1 MGIVKKIN
9 GTEQEIAN
17 KSVIDHSQ
25 LSNRDAYGAHPISA
39 IRKLPEKLSKLQSNI
54 EEEAGIR
61 KGEVTRLDGK
71 IDEETSARI
80 SKDNEIER
88 KARQIKLVEDQV
100 NKGKLLFT
108 NYDNQTTPLQGG
120 FLPDEDTL
128 TLTGNNEMTIKQLYV
143 DGTTII
149 GTGSRPFNAHIENK
163 KINSSTITSFE
174 LDTLKFIENCHK
186 LNYHIKNG
194 AEVQLQYI
202 NIEETGELET
212 TTTNDT
218 LHITKLPG
226 VTLVDGTLDVES
238 SGYWK
243 VVNIDA
249 ISSQDDLGLTFEGTP
264 AIGDILSFTLYTS
277 ENELKAIAIEDT
289 ISKVTPSDVRE
300 LQADSETH
308 TEEISDLTK
317 RVDAIEGVG
326 GYLNPYDFD
335 NTTPNLPLDNIVL
348 DTEGNYDAA
357 ASTLSELT
365 QYALSQITSIDNP
378 IKIWN
383 GTRVTNL
390 ENNHTW
396 ILNNNYPQ
404 DFSWTDLGQALVST
418 ATTETLGVVRASTDN
433 LKVNVD
439 MNGEMTVNNL
449 EDTLNDIIENQN
461 YIIVNDKTDLST
473 IVPREGLKVYVKS
486 EGLTYT
492 YKNGSFIAGNIYT
505 NEDVEKVG
513 KLTIDSTGE
522 KYLSDNGTYSN
533 ITKLYSTDEHIAGE
547 EVIQALSIE
556 SIPLNNYNLSTNLVN
571 CSLNNNPTTLLELSS
586 FKTTLTPIPDYYIQ
600 EKTVKVEMDNL
611 DVTSYTFNKRTNIIN
626 IEEVLGNVHI
636 YATAM
641 DTLPKPDD
649 LINTKW
655 VMKEQLITPDTTINY
670 NGVGYVSTEDA
681 SILNN
686 ARFLQLNIN
695 STYFRIYGDY
705 EIFQDFRYVFSS
717 NTWQYRSTSGTVQT
731 GIVPIITFTSSYT
744 DTILIDYLYENAT
757 RIE

>member
-1 MGIVKKIN
+1 MGIVKKIS
-9 GTEQEIAN
+9 GKEQEIAN
-17 KSVIDHSQ
+17 KSIIDHSQ

-54 EEEAGIR
+54 EEEARIR
-61 KGEVTRLDGK
+61 EEEVARLDNRV
-71 IDEETSARI
+71 DEEIANRVEADNELQANINAEEAARI
-80 SKDNEIER
+80 AKDAEIER

-108 NYDNQTTPLQGG
+108 NYDNQTSSLQGG

-128 TLTGNNEMTIKQLYV
+128 TLTENNEMTVKQLYV

-149 GTGSRPFNAHIENK
+149 GTGSRPFSAHIEDK
-163 KINSSTITSFE
+163 QIDSSTITSFE
-174 LDTLKFIENCHK
+174 LDALKFIENCHS

-212 TTTNDT
+212 TTTDDT

-226 VTLVDGTLDVES
+226 VILVDGTLDIQS

-289 ISKVTPSDVRE
+289 ISKITPSDVRE

-348 DTEGNYDAA
+348 DAEGNYDVA

-365 QYALSQITSIDNP
+365 QYALSQITSIDDP
-378 IKIWN
+378 IEIWN

-396 ILNNNYPQ
+396 ILNNNYPH
-404 DFSWTDLGQALVST
+404 DFSWTDLGLNIVST

-449 EDTLNDIIENQN
+449 EDELTEIKANIN
-461 YIIVNDKTDLST
+461 YIIVEDEVEKNTLIPK
-473 IVPREGLKVYVKS
+473 EGLTVYVKANDR
-486 EGLTYT
+486 TYI
-492 YKNGSFIAGNIYT
+492 YENGAWKQDNVYSNTDIQ
-505 NEDVEKVG
+505 KVS
-513 KLTIDSTGE
+513 KLVIDGDGE
-522 KYLSDNGTYSN
+522 QYLANNGTYSN
-533 ITKLYSTDEHIAGE
+533 INKLYG
-547 EVIQALSIE
+547 
-556 SIPLNNYNLSTNLVN
+556 
-571 CSLNNNPTTLLELSS
+571 TT
-586 FKTTLTPIPDYYIQ
+586 
-600 EKTVKVEMDNL
+600 
-611 DVTSYTFNKRTNIIN
+611 
-626 IEEVLGNVHI
+626 
-636 YATAM
+636 A
-641 DTLPKPDD
+641 
-649 LINTKW
+649 
-655 VMKEQLITPDTTINY
+655 
-670 NGVGYVSTEDA
+670 
-681 SILNN
+681 
-686 ARFLQLNIN
+686 
-695 STYFRIYGDY
+695 
-705 EIFQDFRYVFSS
+705 
-717 NTWQYRSTSGTVQT
+717 
-731 GIVPIITFTSSYT
+731 
-744 DTILIDYLYENAT
+744 TILADEIIEALTIT
-757 RIE
+757 RV

>member
-1 MGIVKKIN
+1 MSVIKVKDQDKHV
-9 GTEQEIAN
+9 IAN
-17 KSVIDHSQ
+17 KSIIDHSQ

-54 EEEAGIR
+54 EEETRIR
-61 KGEVTRLDGK
+61 EEEIVRLDNRV
-71 IDEETSARI
+71 DEEIANRVEA
-80 SKDNEIER
+80 DNELQANINNIER

-108 NYDNQTTPLQGG
+108 NYDNQTSSLQGG

-128 TLTGNNEMTIKQLYV
+128 TLTENNEMTIKQLYV

-149 GTGSRPFNAHIENK
+149 GTGSRPFNAHIEDK
-163 KINSSTITSFE
+163 QIDSSTITSFE
-174 LDTLKFIENCHK
+174 LNALKFIENCHA

-194 AEVQLQYI
+194 AEVQLQYL

-212 TTTNDT
+212 TTTDDT
-218 LHITKLPG
+218 LHITRLPG
-226 VTLVDGTLDVES
+226 VTLVDGTLDIQS

-249 ISSQDDLGLTFEGTP
+249 ISSQDELGLTFEGTP
-264 AIGDILSFTLYTS
+264 TIGDILSFTLYTS

-289 ISKVTPSDVRE
+289 ISKITPSDVRE

-348 DTEGNYDAA
+348 DAEGNYDAA

-365 QYALSQITSIDNP
+365 QYALSQITSIDDP
-378 IKIWN
+378 IEIWN

-404 DFSWTDLGQALVST
+404 DFSWTDLGQALVGT

-449 EDTLNDIIENQN
+449 EDTLDEIVKNQN
-461 YIIVNDKTDLST
+461 YVIVEDEVEKNALIPK
-473 IVPREGLKVYVKS
+473 EGLRVYVRANDTTYVYENNKWIQS
-486 EGLTYT
+486 EEIQRLIGTQSSPINFATDMQPGRAYFI
-492 YKNGSFIAGNIYT
+492 NGYITVDFNTISNISTPFLIQKRTQTSLFASGVYIRQT
-505 NEDVEKVG
+505 GISVLSHYNSEC
-513 KLTIDSTGE
+513 TIDESTG
-522 KYLSDNGTYSN
+522 
-533 ITKLYSTDEHIAGE
+533 
-547 EVIQALSIE
+547 
-556 SIPLNNYNLSTNLVN
+556 
-571 CSLNNNPTTLLELSS
+571 
-586 FKTTLTPIPDYYIQ
+586 YI
-600 EKTVKVEMDNL
+600 
-611 DVTSYTFNKRTNIIN
+611 
-626 IEEVLGNVHI
+626 
-636 YATAM
+636 
-641 DTLPKPDD
+641 
-649 LINTKW
+649 
-655 VMKEQLITPDTTINY
+655 
-670 NGVGYVSTEDA
+670 
-681 SILNN
+681 
-686 ARFLQLNIN
+686 IN
-695 STYFRIYGDY
+695 STRYLIPGNINRSSGGISMSAPIIYAP
-705 EIFQDFRYVFSS
+705 
-717 NTWQYRSTSGTVQT
+717 TTSGTAGQILLSNGSNNAPIWRDLPETKTDNITITKNTNDEIQSV
-731 GIVPIITFTSSYT
+731 GLINDSEIITAAQVIEAL
-744 DTILIDYLYENAT
+744 TIT
-757 RIE
+757 RV